1 MKLFLLFLF
10 LLFLF
15 LFLFSKAKKKKKKR
29 FDVFDFMDEKEL
41 KKKSER
47 NNTMKPHNSS

>member
-15 LFLFSKAKKKKKKR
+15 LFLFSKAKKKKR